1 MNGFWTELL
10 QRSGVAVLMLVVST
24 VASFILGRWWGSRRA
39 RREWEKKHFLD
50 RINIS
55 LNAFSEGRLKIRTI
69 FERSLDEV
77 FLNAVAVEKIRA
89 ASLRTT
95 VENPLLPIAKEDCW
109 FLLNFVLNA
118 VAEHFSAG
126 AVRQDAG
133 QSVRVVTY
141 AICLTCEEVG
151 EDRIRKVRAM
161 LVRQELLRAF
171 PYQETMPELEN
182 PWHETR
188 VLTLRK
194 AAAVYKTHPENFL
207 HLEVC
212 V

>member
-1 MNGFWTELL
+1 
-10 QRSGVAVLMLVVST
+10 MLAVST

-39 RREWEKKHFLD
+39 RREWERKHFLG
-50 RINIS
+50 RINVS
-55 LNAFSEGRLKIRTI
+55 LNAFSEGRLRIRTI
-69 FERSLDEV
+69 FERSLEEV
-77 FLNAVAVEKIRA
+77 FLNTIAVEKVRA
-89 ASLRTT
+89 ASLSTT
-95 VENPLLPIAKEDCW
+95 VENPLLPMAKEDCW
-109 FLLNFVLNA
+109 YLLNCVLNA

-133 QSVRVVTY
+133 QPVRAVNY

-161 LVRQELLRAF
+161 LIRQELLRAF
-171 PYQETMPELEN
+171 PYEETMPELEN

-194 AAAVYKTHPENFL
+194 AAKAYKTQPENFL
-207 HLEVC
+207 HLEIC